1 MARYVLITKGDDPI
15 SILRKNKVQY
25 ILLENKDIYTQKV
38 LEEKGDIGS
47 AEKFTSEILQFDKT
61 KFINSLI
68 LIKEL
73 ELQNTSALLFKL
85 KEEI

>member
-1 MARYVLITKGDDPI
+1 MARIVLITKGDDPI

-38 LEEKGDIGS
+38 LEEKAILV
-47 AEKFTSEILQFDKT
+47 EKFTSEILQFDKT

-73 ELQNTSALLFKL
+73 ELQNTSALFFKL